1 MKMQK
6 RNKNAQQHNI
16 SLFTEIRNVHFNK
29 PIKHL
34 AKITAQYDD
43 VIDVKWWEEL
53 KRYAMTPLGSC
64 CPAGC
69 QLLPVHNVNKK
80 TCCVGSVVSVRESAG
95 FCVVLS
101 LEVCLIKYKMYT
113 SKPHAEK

>member
-53 KRYAMTPLGSC
+53 SGT
-64 CPAGC
+64 
-69 QLLPVHNVNKK
+69 Q
-80 TCCVGSVVSVRESAG
+80 
-95 FCVVLS
+95 
-101 LEVCLIKYKMYT
+101 
-113 SKPHAEK
+113 